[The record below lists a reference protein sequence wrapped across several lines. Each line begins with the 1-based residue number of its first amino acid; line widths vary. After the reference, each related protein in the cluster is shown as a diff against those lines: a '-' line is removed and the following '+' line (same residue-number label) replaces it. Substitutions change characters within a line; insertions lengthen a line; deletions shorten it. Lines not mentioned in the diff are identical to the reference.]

1 MTLPKAA
8 PSLTESVEMYLKA
21 VFELG
26 PEEEFVSISSVA
38 GRLGITVVSATEKVH
53 RLERAGLFSHEPYR
67 GVKLSA
73 AGRLQ
78 AGQVVRRHRLW
89 ECFLHAR
96 LGVGWAAVHDL
107 ACSLEHAV
115 GDEVTEPLAV
125 LLGHPAVC
133 PHGNPIPGAAAPLH
147 VAFESQLDQ
156 LPDGETA
163 ELVRI
168 RPETTE
174 LLEYL
179 EARQILPGLHLT
191 RTGQEPMDGAMFFES
206 DVGPLVVG
214 PAVAAHLVV
223 RAVPS
228 AATDGTG

>member
-1 MTLPKAA
+1 MTMPEASS
-8 PSLTESVEMYLKA
+8 SLTESVEMYLKA

-26 PEEEFVSISSVA
+26 REEEFVSISSVA

-53 RLERAGLFSHEPYR
+53 RLESAGLFSHEPYR

-73 AGRLQ
+73 TGRLQ

-96 LGVGWAAVHDL
+96 LGMGWAAVHDL

-133 PHGNPIPGAAAPLH
+133 PHGNPIPGAALLQDAL
-147 VAFESQLDQ
+147 ESQLDQ
-156 LPDGETA
+156 LPDGEMA

-179 EARQILPGLHLT
+179 EARQILPGIRLT
-191 RTGQEPMDGAMFFES
+191 RTGQEPMGGALFFES
-206 DVGPLVVG
+206 DVGPLVIG
-214 PAVAAHLVV
+214 TAVAAHLVV
-223 RAVPS
+223 RPVPS
-228 AATDGTG
+228 AAPEGTG